1 MIRINLAKAAFICSL
16 KSFYPTL
23 RSESLLLGSPL
34 SRVYKALQFPLQTL
48 DTSERAS
55 LKV

>member
-16 KSFYPTL
+16 KSFYLAL